1 MKPRRF
7 ASSRGKRAAAL
18 LLLLPL
24 LLVLCLFLTSF
35 LILLLQGSSEPMEA
49 AAAEE
54 EKAAAGGAGG
64 KAEEE
69 GKTVAGGA
77 GRRAAEAQAEVE
89 EAPLPPRN
97 TKVAFLFIARNRLPL
112 DLVWDAFFRGD
123 KEGRF
128 SIYVHSRPGFVLT
141 RATTRSHFFY
151 NRQVNNSVQVDW
163 GEASMILAERVLL
176 SHALKNPLNERFVF
190 VSDSCVPL
198 YNFNYTYD
206 YIMSS
211 STSFVDSLTVCFCFV
226 ILAYI
231 IVKLCYAIH
240 SFADTKA
247 GRYNPRMDPII
258 PIENWRK
265 GSQWAVLIRKH
276 AEVVVNDEVVLPE
289 FQKHCRRRPL
299 PEFWRDWDRPIPA
312 EAWKAHNCIPDEHY
326 VQTLLAQSGL
336 EEELT
341 RRSVTHSAWDLS
353 SSKDRERRGWHPVT
367 YKVSDAT
374 PALIKSIKDIDN
386 IYYETEYRK
395 EWCTSNEKTAPCFLF
410 ARKFTRGAGLKL
422 LDSRDLTVDGS
433 YGAVSVAAF
442 AALAGFLYLLKK
454 DTAAE
459 DIRTEVTT
467 QETSRE
473 MPEVSK
479 DGCMDDAAI
488 REMFTDKDGN
498 LRWCDYIDYLTFGKT
513 FEKNKVRC
521 QYEEVI
527 DMEVKDEEDGV

>member
-7 ASSRGKRAAAL
+7 ASGRGKRAAAL

-35 LILLLQGSSEPMEA
+35 LILLLQGSSEPLEA

-64 KAEEE
+64 KTAEE
-69 GKTVAGGA
+69 GKTAAGGA

-128 SIYVHSRPGFVLT
+128 SVYVHSRPGFVLT
-141 RATTRSHFFY
+141 RATTRSQFFY

-163 GEASMILAERVLL
+163 GESSMIVAERVLL
-176 SHALKNPLNERFVF
+176 SHALKDPLNERFVF

-211 STSFVDSLTVCFCFV
+211 STSFVDRYKCLNTVLYFLRLSFINFNGNSFWHFFSSQFDLFLLYLDPVDEIDSKLKACSSTVCFFFV
-226 ILAYI
+226 ILAYT

-258 PIENWRK
+258 PVENWRK

-395 EWCTSNEKTAPCFLF
+395 EWCTSNEKPAPCFLF

-422 LDSRDLTVDGS
+422 LDS
-433 YGAVSVAAF
+433 VSSSPF
-442 AALAGFLYLLKK
+442 FLLSFIVY
-454 DTAAE
+454 
-459 DIRTEVTT
+459 IRCTH
-467 QETSRE
+467 
-473 MPEVSK
+473 
-479 DGCMDDAAI
+479 
-488 REMFTDKDGN
+488 
-498 LRWCDYIDYLTFGKT
+498 
-513 FEKNKVRC
+513 
-521 QYEEVI
+521 
-527 DMEVKDEEDGV
+527 

>member
-1 MKPRRF
+1 MKPRRLG
-7 ASSRGKRAAAL
+7 SGRGRRAAAL
-18 LLLLPL
+18 LLLPL
-24 LLVLCLFLTSF
+24 LLLLCLCLAG
-35 LILLLQGSSEPMEA
+35 LLLLLLHGSSASLE

-54 EKAAAGGAGG
+54 NQAAAAAAGG
-64 KAEEE
+64 
-69 GKTVAGGA
+69 V
-77 GRRAAEAQAEVE
+77 EAKAEVE
-89 EAPLPPRN
+89 EAPLPPGN

-141 RATTRSHFFY
+141 RATTRSRFFY

-163 GEASMILAERVLL
+163 GEATMIVAERVLL
-176 SHALKNPLNERFVF
+176 SHALKDPLNERFVF
-190 VSDSCVPL
+190 LSDSCVPL

-206 YIMSS
+206 YIMSA
-211 STSFVDSLTVCFCFV
+211 STSFVD
-226 ILAYI
+226 
-231 IVKLCYAIH
+231 

-258 PIENWRK
+258 PVENWRK
-265 GSQWAVLIRKH
+265 GSQWAVLIKKH
-276 AEVVVNDEVVLPE
+276 AEVVVYDEVVLPE

-386 IYYETEYRK
+386 IYYETENRR
-395 EWCTSNEKTAPCFLF
+395 EWCTSNGKPAPCFLF

-422 LDSRDLTVDGS
+422 LNSFVDSGKVMNIVT
-433 YGAVSVAAF
+433 GATAF
-442 AALAGFLYLLKK
+442 
-454 DTAAE
+454 
-459 DIRTEVTT
+459 
-467 QETSRE
+467 
-473 MPEVSK
+473 
-479 DGCMDDAAI
+479 
-488 REMFTDKDGN
+488 
-498 LRWCDYIDYLTFGKT
+498 
-513 FEKNKVRC
+513 
-521 QYEEVI
+521 
-527 DMEVKDEEDGV
+527 